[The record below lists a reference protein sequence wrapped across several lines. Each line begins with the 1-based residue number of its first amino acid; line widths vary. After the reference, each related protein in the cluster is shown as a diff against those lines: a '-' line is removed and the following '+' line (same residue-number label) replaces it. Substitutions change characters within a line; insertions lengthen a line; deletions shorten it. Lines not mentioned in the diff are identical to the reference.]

1 MKKSHICFS
10 IFTILIF
17 AGTFAFGQQATGD
30 RVNVSFSDPS
40 QPGFVKIY
48 VESGSITVKGY
59 NGKEVIV
66 EAKLRDE
73 SSQTAAREEIPDKA
87 KGMKRITANQTGLV
101 VEEENN
107 EMTIYVG
114 GHDKEVDL
122 SVQVPMQISLGIH
135 CNEGGDVL
143 VENVSGEIEAA
154 NSEGNLTLR
163 NISGSAVANAYD
175 GDLAV
180 SFDRID
186 AGKPMSFSSYDG
198 DVDVTFPSTVK
209 AMVMIKANDGE
220 IYSDFEI
227 DLKTSPRQQVK
238 DERKAGGR
246 YRISFGE
253 FVTGNINGGGPEFQF
268 ITYDGNVYIRKK

>member
-1 MKKSHICFS
+1 MKKSHICLGL
-10 IFTILIF
+10 FTILIF
-17 AGTFAFGQQATGD
+17 AGTFTFGSQATND
-30 RVNVSFSDPS
+30 RVNVTFSDPS

-66 EAKLRDE
+66 EAKLRGE
-73 SSQTAAREEIPDKA
+73 SAQPTEEIPDKA
-87 KGMKRITANQTGLV
+87 RGMKRITANQTGLV
-101 VEEENN
+101 VEEEDN

-114 GHDKEVDL
+114 GNDNDVDL
-122 SVQVPMQISLGIH
+122 SVQVPMQISLKLH

-180 SFDRID
+180 SFDQID
-186 AGKPMSFSSYDG
+186 PGKPMSFSSYDG

-253 FVTGNINGGGPEFQF
+253 FVTGNINGGGPEYQF

>member
-1 MKKSHICFS
+1 MKKSHICLG

-17 AGTFAFGQQATGD
+17 AGTFTFGQQAASD
-30 RVNVSFSDPS
+30 RVNVTFSDPS

-66 EAKLRDE
+66 EAKLRGE
-73 SSQTAAREEIPDKA
+73 SAQPTEEIPDKA
-87 KGMKRITANQTGLV
+87 RGMKRITANQTGLV
-101 VEEENN
+101 VEEEDN

-114 GHDKEVDL
+114 GNDNDVDL
-122 SVQVPMQISLGIH
+122 SVQVPMQISLKLH

-143 VENVSGEIEAA
+143 VENVIGEIEAA

-180 SFDRID
+180 SFDQID
-186 AGKPMSFSSYDG
+186 PGKPMSFSSYDG

-253 FVTGNINGGGPEFQF
+253 FVTGNINGGGPEYQF

>member
-1 MKKSHICFS
+1 MKKSHICLG

-17 AGTFAFGQQATGD
+17 AGTFTFGQQAASD
-30 RVNVSFSDPS
+30 RVNVTFSDPS

-66 EAKLRDE
+66 EAKLRGE
-73 SSQTAAREEIPDKA
+73 SAQPTEEIPDKA
-87 KGMKRITANQTGLV
+87 RGMKRITANQTGLV
-101 VEEENN
+101 VEEEDN

-114 GHDKEVDL
+114 GNDNDVDL
-122 SVQVPMQISLGIH
+122 SVQVPMQISLKLH

-180 SFDRID
+180 SFDQID
-186 AGKPMSFSSYDG
+186 PGKPMSFSSYDG

-253 FVTGNINGGGPEFQF
+253 FVTGNINGGGPEYQF